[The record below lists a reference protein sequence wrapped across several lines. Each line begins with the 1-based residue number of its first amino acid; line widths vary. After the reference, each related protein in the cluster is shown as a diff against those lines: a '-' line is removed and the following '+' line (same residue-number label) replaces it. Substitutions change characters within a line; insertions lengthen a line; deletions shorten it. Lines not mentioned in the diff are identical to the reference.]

1 MERFKHLDCSTI
13 HGNELKTKIN
23 ELLDDVL
30 DKKIHTACLTHIV
43 SNDFL
48 ELYNLDEPN
57 DINGWCC
64 DWWDHM
70 SYKNTRI
77 NIYGEAFYGNI
88 QLSIANY

>member
-1 MERFKHLDCSTI
+1 MERFKEFDCSALY
-13 HGNELKTKIN
+13 GNELKTKIN
-23 ELLDDVL
+23 EILDEVL

-64 DWWDHM
+64 DWCKSM
-70 SYKNTRI
+70 RYKTTRI